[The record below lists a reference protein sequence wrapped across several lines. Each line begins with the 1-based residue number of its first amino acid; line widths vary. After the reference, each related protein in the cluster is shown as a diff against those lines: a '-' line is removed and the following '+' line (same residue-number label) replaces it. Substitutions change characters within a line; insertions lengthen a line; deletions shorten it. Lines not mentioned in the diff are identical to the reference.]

1 MIYKLSL
8 STVLLKLL
16 LIGIAFN
23 CLFYFVTKDFDAIV
37 YVVSFLI
44 IVGLEVLIFFVK
56 PFLYKIV
63 ILEDSICFYFRKFLI
78 NSHFKEVKQED
89 LSFSYKPEKGAR
101 GSEADELRFYMNGKR
116 ITGIGRGLDG
126 WNQVTVNNI
135 IEKLENL
142 NINKIE

>member
-8 STVLLKLL
+8 STILVKLL
-16 LIGIAFN
+16 VVGIVFN
-23 CLFYFVTKDFDAIV
+23 GLFYFATKNFNFVV
-37 YVVSFLI
+37 YVFSFII
-44 IVGLEVLIFFVK
+44 IVGLEVLIFFLK

-63 ILEDSICFYFRKFLI
+63 ILENSICFYYRKFLI
-78 NSHFKEVKQED
+78 HSYFKEVNQEE

-101 GSEADELRFYMNGKR
+101 GSEADELRFYINGKKM
-116 ITGIGRGLDG
+116 TGIGRGLDG
-126 WNQVTVNNI
+126 WNQKAVNSI

>member
-8 STVLLKLL
+8 STILIKLL
-16 LIGIAFN
+16 LVGIVFN
-23 CLFYFVTKDFDAIV
+23 CLFYFATKNFDFVV
-37 YVVSFLI
+37 YVVSFII
-44 IVGLEVLIFFVK
+44 IVGLEVLIFFLK

-63 ILEDSICFYFRKFLI
+63 ILENSICFYFRKFLI
-78 NSHFKEVKQED
+78 NCHFKEVKQEE

-116 ITGIGRGLDG
+116 MTGIGRGLDG
-126 WNQVTVNNI
+126 WNQETVNNI